1 MKILLGNNHLHTVGG
16 TETFTY
22 TLAEALV
29 SMGHSVDILTLVP
42 GQVSVLLE
50 RNFGCRINK
59 LSESYDK
66 VFLNHNSTV
75 NIAKRYIDPT
85 QIVQVCHGTIP
96 DLEQPAAGVR
106 HIAISPEVHSHL
118 SKLGYTSDVILNPV
132 NCTKYAPKQQLNEK
146 LQKVFSL
153 AQDESFNNRLQ
164 QVCRSKGIEFAK
176 RNKHVNPTIDV
187 SQEMLSADLVV
198 TLGRGCYE
206 SMSCGKSVLIADAR
220 EYQGGL
226 MDGLVKVENFSDF
239 IVNNCSGRTCR
250 IDPTEDAIVAELE
263 KYSAD
268 DGIINRSIA
277 ENLFDA
283 TKIAEQYLSI

>member
-1 MKILLGNNHLHTVGG
+1 MRILLGNNHLHTVGG

-22 TLAEALV
+22 TLAQALV

-50 RNFGCRINK
+50 RNFGCNINK
-59 LSESYDK
+59 LAESYDK
-66 VFLNHNSTV
+66 VILNHNSTV
-75 NIAKRYIDPT
+75 SFAKRYIDPA

-96 DLEQPAAGVR
+96 DLEQPAAGVS
-106 HIAISPEVHSHL
+106 HVSISSEVHNHL
-118 SKLGYTSDVILNPV
+118 LKQGYSSSIILNPID
-132 NCTKYAPKQQLNEK
+132 CKKYSPEQPISNS

-153 AQDESFNNRLQ
+153 AQDEGFNNTLQ
-164 QVCRSKGIEFAK
+164 NVCNRKGIAFAK
-176 RNKHVNPTIDV
+176 RNKHVNPVIDLNK
-187 SQEMLSADLVV
+187 EMLSADLVV

-206 SMSCGKSVLIADAR
+206 SMACGKSVLIADAR

-226 MDGLVKVENFSDF
+226 MDGMVKSDNFSDF
-239 IVNNCSGRTCR
+239 IENNCSGRTRR
-250 IDPTEDAIVAELE
+250 INPTEDAIVAELE

-268 DGIINRSIA
+268 DGILNRTIA

-283 TKIAEQYLSI
+283 QKIAQQYLTI